1 MPDSVE
7 NSPRPAPWRDA
18 LLIVLLAPA
27 LVAGCYSARFL
38 DYDDIAHYNY
48 ETVLPDT
55 PLSGTFRPVMANT
68 YFPITVLS
76 YRFDRWMYESNPPAP
91 WRQSTAA
98 PGVRFNSLLLHV
110 MAGIFLWRALLLLKL
125 GRWMSLFAA
134 AVWTV
139 HPAACESVCWIS
151 ERKSVLA
158 AFFGFASLW
167 VFFGGM
173 RQVWLR
179 TLATGAL
186 FVLAILS
193 KPTAAGFLPVYLVY
207 DLFRIS
213 QRPAGATNAGGGAA
227 KFTWLDALPPL
238 LLYAACTGLIVFL
251 AQLNLRMDQASSVKL
266 AGGSLWTVA
275 LTDVPI
281 LTEYI
286 FNALIPTSLSI
297 FYYNPVVVSLADS
310 FFWTRL
316 AALLFIVAG
325 TLWMSPNRWRT
336 VFLWGWFVGALGPAL
351 NIIPI
356 PYLMQDR
363 FAYFSLPAILII
375 AAETLSQLFVKVQRA
390 GLFKNYSNKNI
401 GASTAIAAAL
411 CFALMALL
419 RSGVY
424 RNDLELFGD
433 AIVKQPKSGYA
444 HLHYA
449 LTISAAAD
457 IGEYSGTGDAATIQ
471 ATREDARKH
480 LILCS
485 QCGDFDRM
493 LDPGRVRIIIAVLTE
508 KLGHPAEAYPVLVQE
523 LKLPQMP
530 YNVAAACQSLA
541 RMELLRSRPEAGLV
555 WLDRAIKSLAEPK
568 PSPELLYLKG
578 NCFEKLNRVQDAR
591 EVYLAIPAGSLAF
604 NRAQARLKALS
615 AAP

>member
-1 MPDSVE
+1 MPDPVE
-7 NSPRPAPWRDA
+7 NSPHSAPWRDA
-18 LLIVLLAPA
+18 VLIVLLAPA

-38 DYDDIAHYNY
+38 EYDDTAHYNY
-48 ETVLPDT
+48 ETVLPAS
-55 PLSGTFRPVMANT
+55 PLSDAFRPVNANT

-76 YRFDRWMYESNPPAP
+76 YRLDRWMYESDPPAP
-91 WRQSTAA
+91 WLRSTAA

-110 MAGIFLWRALLLLKL
+110 LAGIFLWRALLLLRL
-125 GRWMSLFAA
+125 GRWKSLFAA
-134 AVWTV
+134 AAWTV

-151 ERKSVLA
+151 ERKNVLA

-167 VFFGGM
+167 VYFGGI
-173 RQVWLR
+173 RQAWLR
-179 TLATGAL
+179 TLATAAL

-193 KPTAAGFLPVYLVY
+193 KPNAAGFLPVYLVY
-207 DLFRIS
+207 DLYCLS
-213 QRPAGATNAGGGAA
+213 QKRNDTTNASDSA
-227 KFTWLDALPPL
+227 KFAWIDALPLL
-238 LLYAACTGLIVFL
+238 LLYAACMGLIVFL
-251 AQLNLRMDQASSVKL
+251 AKLNLRMTQNSNVAL

-316 AALLFIVAG
+316 AVLLCVVAV

-356 PYLMQDR
+356 PYLMQNR

-375 AAETLSQLFVKVQRA
+375 AAETLSQLFAKAQTL
-390 GLFKNYSNKNI
+390 GLFKGVAGREI
-401 GASTAIAAAL
+401 GAPVTIAAGV

-457 IGEYSGTGDAATIQ
+457 IWEYSGTGDAAIIQ

-493 LDPGRVRIIIAVLTE
+493 LDPGRVRIVIAVLTE

-541 RMELLRSRPEAGLV
+541 RMELMRGRPEAGLV

-578 NCFEKLNRVQDAR
+578 ICFEKLNRVQDAR
-591 EVYLAIPAGSLAF
+591 EVYLAIPSGSLAF
-604 NRAQARLKALS
+604 NRAQERLKALS